1 MIYFSGKN
9 NFFEVKAVNILLNR
23 KEKKVEY
30 IELIYDL
37 IFVYIIGR
45 NNSLLHNISGG
56 FVDGLTFINYII
68 CTFAVIQ
75 MWTMTTYYINVHG
88 RQSIRDHIML
98 FINMFLMYFI
108 GDATRNDWQKYHTE
122 YHVAWALILINIA
135 LQYVVEYR
143 HHKEET
149 EHKKRITRMSA
160 MIFFEALIIIG
171 SVFEFNKMGT
181 SYLSVAAILITILIT
196 AVSGKDNGKDI
207 VDFSHLS
214 ERVMLYVVFTF
225 GEMIIAISEYFK
237 GGFSFNSLYF
247 CAMAFLIVVGLFLS
261 YGVLYDHLL
270 DREKRTNG
278 IGYIIIHMFLIFA
291 LNNVTAALEFMRIAD
306 VNLVAKILFISIS
319 IVLYYI
325 CLMATRRYAKQNCKP
340 SVRFILSAVIICLVF
355 IGGMFVS
362 RSQMIINIAISVL
375 FVFAMFFVLYYFSK
389 VQNKEINNY
398 NKGE

>member
-1 MIYFSGKN
+1 MIYFSGNN
-9 NFFEVKAVNILLNR
+9 NFFEVKAVSVLLNR

-75 MWTMTTYYINVHG
+75 MWTMTTYYINVYG
-88 RQSIRDHIML
+88 RQSVRDHIML

-135 LQYVVEYR
+135 LQYVIEYR
-143 HHKEET
+143 HHKEDT

-160 MIFFEALIIIG
+160 VIFFEALIIIG

-196 AVSGKDNGKDI
+196 AVSGKDNGEDV

-306 VNLVAKILFISIS
+306 VILVAKILFISIS
-319 IVLYYI
+319 IVLYYT

-340 SVRFILSAVIICLVF
+340 SVSFILSAVIICLVF

-362 RSQMIINIAISVL
+362 RSQMIINIAITVL
-375 FVFAMFFVLYYFSK
+375 FVFAVFFVLYYFSK
-389 VQNKEINNY
+389 AQDKKINTY